1 MPAPSPYPR
10 RSNRTTELAAR
21 KAYILLFLTSLFWGG
36 NAVAGKLAVGH
47 VSPMLLT
54 AGRWGLACALLV
66 AIGWRQFRMDWPAI
80 RPKLPLLA
88 VLGMLGFTVFNVA
101 LYSALLFTTAINTSI
116 EQAAIPMVIFVANFL
131 LFRTRVATAQILGFL
146 VSIVGVL
153 LTASHGDP
161 TSLLALDLNF
171 GDGLMLVAVL
181 VYGLYTVALR
191 VKPDVHWQSLMVT
204 LTFAAFVTS
213 LPFVAAEAA
222 WGGLIVP
229 DARGWAIVAYVVFF
243 PSLLAQVFYIKGVEL
258 IGGNRAGLFINL
270 VPVCGTLLSIVVL
283 GEDFHLY
290 HAVAL
295 ALVLG
300 GIWLA
305 ERSRAAR

>member
-1 MPAPSPYPR
+1 M
-10 RSNRTTELAAR
+10 
-21 KAYILLFLTSLFWGG
+21 LLFLTSLFWGG

-54 AGRWGLACALLV
+54 AGRWGLACALLL
-66 AIGWRQFRMDWPAI
+66 AIGWRQFANDWPAI

-171 GDGLMLVAVL
+171 GDGFRWSEPPVLHVMGREIPLAKYAEPRIRSQLAV
-181 VYGLYTVALR
+181 VR
-191 VKPDVHWQSLMVT
+191 EH
-204 LTFAAFVTS
+204 
-213 LPFVAAEAA
+213 
-222 WGGLIVP
+222 
-229 DARGWAIVAYVVFF
+229 
-243 PSLLAQVFYIKGVEL
+243 
-258 IGGNRAGLFINL
+258 
-270 VPVCGTLLSIVVL
+270 
-283 GEDFHLY
+283 
-290 HAVAL
+290 AL
-295 ALVLG
+295 AAARRLDLHG
-300 GIWLA
+300 KAATAWRHAFEPIQLSDSPAIWLQMTPQSVSFAGMRANTRTLRGSIAVTGRTCSNA
-305 ERSRAAR
+305 EDLVIGAKHISTGSPEAFFDGRIDDVRIYDRALSQSQIRDVRQAAIG